1 MSRFAMRILLPFL
14 PALGALAAGQPLLL
28 QKPTV
33 NKTHIVFS
41 YAGDLWSVPREG
53 GEAVR
58 LTAGPGVETDPV
70 FSPDGL
76 LIAFQGEYEGNQD
89 VYVVPA
95 TGGLPKR
102 LTYHPAADTPVG
114 WSPDGKQIL
123 FRSNRDAYSRFTRLF
138 TISVDGGFP
147 APVDLPMAYDGA
159 FAEDGSRLAYMP
171 ITPAFQAWK
180 RYRGGQTTPIWLA
193 NLSDAKV
200 EKIPRD
206 NSNDFN
212 PIWIGGKVYFLSDR
226 AGPVSLF
233 SYDTATKKVAALVAN
248 DGFDIKSA
256 SAGGGAIVY
265 EQFGSIHLF
274 DLKSGKSKKIE
285 ISVSGDIPSLRP
297 AFEKLASKITQAGLS
312 PTGARA
318 VFEARGDIFTVPAEK
333 GDVRNITNTAGVAER
348 YPAWSPDGKQI
359 AYFSDESGEYE
370 LHLRAQNGLGQ
381 DGSGDVKK
389 IGLGTPPAFY
399 YDPMW
404 SPDGKKIAYQDSL
417 RQLWYLD
424 LESKQPVRIDGD
436 TYFTPERGLNPDW
449 SPDSKWIAYTKNIKN
464 HLRAVFLYSL
474 DDGQPHQASDGM
486 SDAEFAR
493 FDKNGKYL
501 YFTASTNTGLTT
513 AWLDMSGDGRN
524 TSSNVY
530 VAVLRKEDPSPL
542 APESDEEKAPDA
554 VPGAPPG
561 PGAAPDATPGAGP
574 GAPPDATPGAT
585 QAATS
590 GTGSGTA
597 PGAAKD
603 PSTKSAPGADKK
615 QPEVRIDLPGLDQRI
630 LALPIPPR
638 DYMSLDAG
646 KTGILFL
653 NERVENPAAPP
664 EERETSTLYKFDL
677 KTRKTDKVME
687 NLKRFAVSQDGE
699 KMLYRQGA
707 NWTIS
712 AAGTPAKLGE
722 GALKLDG
729 MEARIDPRAE
739 WKQMYHEVWR
749 IERDFFYDPALHGLD
764 WKKSDQKY
772 EPYLETVASRGDLN
786 YLFEEML
793 GEITVGHL
801 FVRGG
806 AFPEIKRLKGGLLGA
821 DYKIENGRYRF
832 AKVYSGENWNPQL
845 KAPLTQPGVG
855 VTGGE
860 YLLAVNGRDVRPP
873 ANIYSF
879 FEETAGKS
887 VVLRVGP
894 NADGSG
900 SREVTVVPIE
910 NEGALRNLAWI
921 EENRRK
927 VDQLSRGRLAYVYLP
942 NTGEGGFTNFNRYYF
957 AQIGKEGAVIDER
970 FNGGGQIADYII
982 DNLNRPLTNFFMSRA
997 GQPTTTPQEAIFG
1010 PKAMIVNEYAGSGGD
1025 AMPWLFRQR
1034 GIGPLIGKRTWGGL
1048 VGIAGFP
1055 PLIDGGTV
1063 TAPDLAFYN
1072 LKGEWEIENHG
1083 VAPDIEVEND
1093 PALVRAGHDPQLEK
1107 AVQVVMAELEKHP
1120 APQYRQPPFP
1130 NYHKTTPVSSA
1141 TSSR

>member
-1 MSRFAMRILLPFL
+1 MSRLATRILLPFL
-14 PALGALAAGQPLLL
+14 LALGALAAGQPLLL

-53 GEAVR
+53 GQAVR
-58 LTAGPGVETDPV
+58 LTAGPGIETDPV
-70 FSPDGL
+70 FSPDGS

-159 FAEDGSRLAYMP
+159 FAEDATRLAYMP

-180 RYRGGQTTPIWLA
+180 RYRGGQTTSIWLA

-212 PIWIGGKVYFLSDR
+212 PICIGGKVYFLSDR
-226 AGPVSLF
+226 DGPVSLF
-233 SYDTATKKVAALVAN
+233 SYDLATKKVTTLVHN

-274 DLKSGKSKKIE
+274 DLKSGKSKNIE
-285 ISVSGDIPSLRP
+285 IAVSGDIPSLRP
-297 AFEKLASKITQAGLS
+297 AFEKLASKITQASLS

-318 VFEARGDIFTVPAEK
+318 VFEARGEIFTVPAEK

-370 LHLRAQNGLGQ
+370 LHLRAQSGLG
-381 DGSGDVKK
+381 DVQK
-389 IGLGTPPAFY
+389 ISLGTPPAFY
-399 YDPMW
+399 YDPLW

-424 LESKQPVRIDGD
+424 LESKKPVRIDGD
-436 TYFTPERGLNPDW
+436 TYFTPERGMNPDW
-449 SPDSKWIAYTKNIKN
+449 SPDSKWIAYTKNLKN
-464 HLRAVFLYSL
+464 HLRAVFLYSVE
-474 DDGQPHQASDGM
+474 DGQPHQASDGM
-486 SDAEFAR
+486 SDAEFAK
-493 FDKNGKYL
+493 FDTNGKYL
-501 YFTASTNTGLTT
+501 YFTASTNVGLTT

-542 APESDEEKAPDA
+542 APESDEEKASETKDA
-554 VPGAPPG
+554 SAKP
-561 PGAAPDATPGAGP
+561 AADAG
-574 GAPPDATPGAT
+574 
-585 QAATS
+585 
-590 GTGSGTA
+590 
-597 PGAAKD
+597 
-603 PSTKSAPGADKK
+603 KK
-615 QPEVRIDLPGLDQRI
+615 PVEVHIDLAGLDQRI

-664 EERETSTLYKFDL
+664 EERETSTLYKFEL

-712 AAGTPAKLGE
+712 AAGTPAKPGE

-749 IERDFFYDPALHGLD
+749 IERDFFYDPSLHGLD
-764 WKKSDQKY
+764 WKNSDQKY

-821 DYKIENGRYRF
+821 DYTIENGRYRF

-845 KAPLTQPGVG
+845 KAPLTQPGVN
-855 VTGGE
+855 VTAGE
-860 YLLAVNGRDVRPP
+860 YLLAVNGRDVSPP
-873 ANIYSF
+873 ANVYSF

-900 SREVTVVPIE
+900 SREITVVPIE

-927 VDQLSRGRLAYVYLP
+927 VDQLSHGRLAYVYLP

-957 AQIGKEGAVIDER
+957 AQVGKEGAVIDER

-1083 VAPDIEVEND
+1083 VAPDVEVEND

-1107 AVQVVMAELEKHP
+1107 AVQVVMTELEKHP

-1130 NYHKTTPVSSA
+1130 NYHKTTSVSSA